1 MGDAEDAPDAGTAY
15 VHIDGEYHIVVKL
28 KKKET
33 VIEFDW
39 SEQDCND
46 AWGYTIIGDGY

>member
-1 MGDAEDAPDAGTAY
+1 MADTEDTSDAGATY

-28 KKKET
+28 KKKGT

-39 SEQDCND
+39 NDQDCND